1 MGPELDRLLHE
12 LRLVSRD
19 RAGNTMVS
27 ALVAT
32 GISFVGFLATQAMIT
47 NSMKAG
53 RRAQGLAE
61 AGVLSDSVR
70 TLLRVNSGA
79 ACKDIFSP
87 AVGAGLPLP
96 AAGGKPTVP
105 TISLK
110 ALQIPSST
118 VSAAP
123 VPLISVGD
131 VRGAIKVS
139 GITLTRIAPSH
150 VQLQIL
156 TEKQGEQLGA
166 GAIQIP
172 PFDLMANFDSSTA
185 DLVDCS
191 YAGSGGN
198 GSQTPA
204 SVPQATVKFD
214 TPGTTT
220 WTVPKEV
227 TRIRVKCWGAGG
239 GAGGGGYVGIGTP
252 ASGGGGGGGAYATA
266 IVPVTAG
273 TSFPVSVGAG
283 GTGGNSYRNNLGDAG
298 GASALGSLLSCAGGG
313 GGLSANH
320 HVGSF
325 AGGTGG
331 ACTAGASG
339 LCLSGASG
347 GMGFQG
353 VMVGGAG
360 GTSPMGGEGGRG
372 ASYVQLG
379 SGRYSSL
386 AGEPAQAGFFPGG
399 GGGGAFAA
407 TLGTGLV
414 QGASGANGLI
424 LIEY

>member
-1 MGPELDRLLHE
+1 MRSVLLPRALSFGRGDRSGST
-12 LRLVSRD
+12 LVSAVVA
-19 RAGNTMVS
+19 AGVS
-27 ALVAT
+27 T
-32 GISFVGFLATQAMIT
+32 VGLLATLSLIT
-47 NSMKAG
+47 TSMKAG
-53 RRAQGLAE
+53 RRAQGLAD
-61 AGVLSDSVR
+61 AGALGDSIR
-70 TLLRVNSGA
+70 TVFRANPGA
-79 ACKDIFSP
+79 GCSEVFSP
-87 AVGAGLPLP
+87 AVGTNLQVP
-96 AAGGKPTVP
+96 AGGGGGGPPSVAVT
-105 TISLK
+105 T
-110 ALQIPSST
+110 LQIPA
-118 VSAAP
+118 SAVNP
-123 VPLISVGD
+123 SPSPLVSVGD
-131 VRGAIKVS
+131 VRGAIRIA
-139 GITLTRIAPSH
+139 GMTLTRLAPAQVRLR
-150 VQLQIL
+150 VQA
-156 TEKQGEQLGA
+156 EKVGEQLG
-166 GAIQIP
+166 GNLRDLE
-172 PFDLMANFDSSTA
+172 FDLLATFDSGSSQLTG
-185 DLVDCS
+185 CS
-191 YAGSGGN
+191 YAGSG
-198 GSQTPA
+198 SDAAQA
-204 SVPQATVKFD
+204 ASSVPQAIVKFD
-214 TPGTTT
+214 TPGTTS
-220 WTVPKEV
+220 WTVPEGV

-266 IVPVTAG
+266 IIPVTAG

-283 GTGGNSYRNNLGDAG
+283 GTGGNSYSNNLGDAG

-325 AGGTGG
+325 AGGAGG

-339 LCLSGASG
+339 ICLSGASG

-386 AGEPAQAGFFPGG
+386 AGEPAQVGFFPGG

-407 TLGTGLV
+407 TLSGRE
-414 QGASGANGLI
+414 QGAAGANGLI